1 MCQISSVTHKSES
14 NMESALSDLLLRMK
28 NAKTSSDSNKQ
39 TQCRSDGLKNAKQS
53 SNTKSS
59 SSGKRKRK
67 SGVAEDEVKDDGAA
81 PKKQLKNIS
90 RGVSVEEEASDEIT
104 KDFVEDNASDEI
116 TEVTPKIFKS
126 FVRLENNAL
135 ALDAEKDKKRRKE
148 RSESVFE
155 LDMKQSQLVQDL
167 LIYTSDIEQRVA
179 TILQGK
185 EKEIE
190 KLNEDREAFKKATI
204 EEVAKF
210 DAENKAKIKKL
221 QTELEEAKMKP
232 NTQSGVADKA
242 YEKLEKKYKLL
253 KERNEMTE
261 VDKSVMDKELVEKE
275 EVILNKDREM
285 ARKKTELV
293 CKDKELADKEEVIS
307 KMREEVDELSGKL
320 TQVIF
325 SLFVLLIFIFLG
337 GRLKSG
343 C

>member
-1 MCQISSVTHKSES
+1 
-14 NMESALSDLLLRMK
+14 MESALSDLLLRMK
-28 NAKTSSDSNKQ
+28 NAKTSSDSIKQ

-53 SNTKSS
+53 SNTNKHTKSS
-59 SSGKRKRK
+59 NGVKRKRK
-67 SGVAEDEVKDDGAA
+67 SNVAEDEVKDDGAA
-81 PKKQLKNIS
+81 PKKQLKNNS
-90 RGVSVEEEASDEIT
+90 KGDFLEDEASDEIT
-104 KDFVEDNASDEI
+104 KNIVEDNASEEI

-135 ALDAEKDKKRRKE
+135 ALDAENDEKRRKE
-148 RSESVFE
+148 RSENVFE
-155 LDMKQSQLVQDL
+155 EDLKQSQLVQDL

-190 KLNEDREAFKKATI
+190 NLNEDREAFKKATI

-232 NTQSGVADKA
+232 DTQSGAADKA

-253 KERNEMTE
+253 KERNEMAE
-261 VDKSVMDKELVEKE
+261 VDKSVMDKELAEKE
-275 EVILNKDREM
+275 EVILNKDKEM
-285 ARKKTELV
+285 ADKDKEMACMTTELA
-293 CKDKELADKEEVIS
+293 CKDKELADKEGVIS
-307 KMREEVDELSGKL
+307 KLREEVDELSGKL

-325 SLFVLLIFIFLG
+325 SLFVLLIFIFFW

>member
-1 MCQISSVTHKSES
+1 
-14 NMESALSDLLLRMK
+14 MESALSDLLLRMK

-39 TQCRSDGLKNAKQS
+39 TQCKSDGLKNAKQS

-59 SSGKRKRK
+59 SGGKRKRK
-67 SGVAEDEVKDDGAA
+67 SGVAEDEVNDDGAA
-81 PKKQLKNIS
+81 PKKQLKNNS
-90 RGVSVEEEASDEIT
+90 KGDFLEDE
-104 KDFVEDNASDEI
+104 ASDEI

-135 ALDAEKDKKRRKE
+135 ALDAENDEKRRKE

-190 KLNEDREAFKKATI
+190 KLHEDREAFKKATI

-232 NTQSGVADKA
+232 NTQSAAAGKA

-253 KERNEMTE
+253 KERNEMAE
-261 VDKSVMDKELVEKE
+261 VDKSVMDKELAEKE
-275 EVILNKDREM
+275 EVILNKDKEM
-285 ARKKTELV
+285 ACMKTESA

-307 KMREEVDELSGKL
+307 KLREEVEELSGKL

-325 SLFVLLIFIFLG
+325 FTFCSPYFHLFWR
-337 GRLKSG
+337 RLKSG